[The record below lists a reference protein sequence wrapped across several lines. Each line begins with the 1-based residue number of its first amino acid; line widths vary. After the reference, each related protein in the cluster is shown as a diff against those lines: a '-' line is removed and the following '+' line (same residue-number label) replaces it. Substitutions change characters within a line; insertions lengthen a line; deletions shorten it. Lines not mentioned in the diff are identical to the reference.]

1 MKLSEFS
8 SGHEGREVFWNA
20 QSFEVL
26 LFLFTGAAMAIFAY
40 GVYRRWQMWA
50 AMGKPEIRWDNLGE
64 RIKLLLRDGLL
75 QIKTFKDIYPGIM
88 HGLIFFGFL
97 VLIFGAAFDAT
108 EFHVA
113 EPLGIPFLTGKFYL
127 FFSFLMDLFG
137 LAVLIGVFM
146 AIDRRYLSKPDR
158 LGYKGAPDN
167 TADDAIVLLLLAAII
182 ITGFI
187 IEALGSASPGSK
199 PPGRSGPLWAGRWRK
214 PSPESIPNRPKPCT
228 SLPGGR
234 TPSWP
239 WGLSPTS
246 PIQG

>member
-1 MKLSEFS
+1 MKLSEFKP
-8 SGHEGREVFWNA
+8 GYEGREVFWNA

-26 LFLFTGAAMAIFAY
+26 LFLFTGAAMAVFAY

-50 AMGKPEIRWDNLGE
+50 AMGKPEIRWDNMGE
-64 RIKLLLRDGLL
+64 RIKLLLKDGLL

-88 HGLIFFGFL
+88 HGLIFFGFV

-146 AIDRRYLSKPDR
+146 AIDRRYPTTRRTTPLSSCFWRRSSSRDFSSR
-158 LGYKGAPDN
+158 RS
-167 TADDAIVLLLLAAII
+167 
-182 ITGFI
+182 
-187 IEALGSASPGSK
+187 GSA
-199 PPGRSGPLWAGRWRK
+199 
-214 PSPESIPNRPKPCT
+214 
-228 SLPGGR
+228 
-234 TPSWP
+234 
-239 WGLSPTS
+239 
-246 PIQG
+246 